1 MTQILRNG
9 LDPDGG
15 FSTHILSRMGL
26 ASSGGSLPD
35 NSTGSSWEPPGGGL
49 RASVLYSLIASCQRL
64 GVEPFAYLRD
74 VLDRVSTHPSSR
86 IWELTPRG
94 WRDTIGR
101 ELAEGTPRPPSSLRG
116 MVSGLVWCQRRDDGP
131 WVGTVRCPIG
141 CLERARAYER
151 RDQGEDPPEGRR
163 DLRYAGSS
171 GSARAVRRRGED
183 RTVVGLLFGPP
194 LPGVL
199 PRLEERAW
207 VLVSFSSCSQ
217 PCLDAS
223 LVLIRR
229 RSHLLRLL
237 EEIADPRGLCM
248 VIAQQEAHQA
258 IRIEGLHRA
267 RFRKALRRPASMSSG
282 ESGLLAR
289 AFDESIPNTCCK
301 VSEPLTYQWEFGK
314 TPCACA
320 TLKPWSR
327 REALS

>member
-1 MTQILRNG
+1 MLF
-9 LDPDGG
+9 D
-15 FSTHILSRMGL
+15 
-26 ASSGGSLPD
+26 A
-35 NSTGSSWEPPGGGL
+35 
-49 RASVLYSLIASCQRL
+49 
-64 GVEPFAYLRD
+64 VEK
-74 VLDRVSTHPSSR
+74 
-86 IWELTPRG
+86 
-94 WRDTIGR
+94 
-101 ELAEGTPRPPSSLRG
+101 
-116 MVSGLVWCQRRDDGP
+116 
-131 WVGTVRCPIG
+131 TVRLLVFSLGRLFLAYFLAWRNEHG
-141 CLERARAYER
+141 C
-151 RDQGEDPPEGRR
+151 
-163 DLRYAGSS
+163 SS
-171 GSARAVRRRGED
+171 HS
-183 RTVVGLLFGPP
+183 PH
-194 LPGVL
+194 
-199 PRLEERAW
+199 
-207 VLVSFSSCSQ
+207 SSCSQ